1 MEVFKTI
8 GIIGGGFCGTL
19 TAIHLIEKSTVP
31 IHIFIINKKTNFNK
45 GIAYHTYTDKHLLN
59 VSAGKMSAFHN
70 IPDHFLD
77 WIMRHPKYKNKD
89 REIIKSS
96 FLPRSMYGEYLEDLW
111 QRAIINSEFKNL
123 KIISIDDFAVDL
135 KIEQTK
141 FTIALESKSSTITVD
156 YCVLATG
163 NNLPR
168 NPVMKNTGFHINQH
182 YFQNPWKE
190 NAVKNVS
197 NHLPILIIGNGL
209 TMVDTVISLIEH
221 GYKGQVYSLSPNGF
235 NILPHR
241 HNGMVYEKL
250 KEDLKE
256 NLSLLELV
264 KVINK
269 HVKLVRSYGL
279 SAEPVID
286 ALKPYVHG
294 IWRSLKQEEK
304 QLFLTRLRHLWGVAR
319 HRLPLTIHDKIQQLR
334 IDRNLNI
341 ISGKIIDIESIEIG
355 LKIDYFD
362 KKEGATKHLLV
373 QRVINCTGPE
383 TDISRLKNGLLK
395 SSLLSGLIS
404 QDELKLGIKTNVET
418 FQVYDN
424 KGVIHDNLF
433 ATGSI
438 LKGMLWESTSVNE
451 LRYQAEKVAD
461 YILQN

>member
-111 QRAIINSEFKNL
+111 QKAIINSKFKNL
-123 KIISIDDFAVDL
+123 KIIPIDDFAVDL

-141 FTIALESKSSTITVD
+141 FIISLESKSSTIIVD

-168 NPVMKNTGFHINQH
+168 NPVIKNTGFHINQH

-190 NAVKNVS
+190 NVVKNVS

-256 NLSLLELV
+256 NLSLLDLV
-264 KVINK
+264 KLINK

-286 ALKPYVHG
+286 ALKPYVQG
-294 IWRSLKQEEK
+294 IWQSLKQEEK

-362 KKEGATKHLLV
+362 KKEGVNKHLLV

-424 KGVIHDNLF
+424 KGILHYNLF

-438 LKGMLWESTSVNE
+438 LKGMFWESTSVNE

-461 YILQN
+461 YILKN